1 MFNLF
6 LADEPTG
13 CLSGN
18 NLYITIPLFVL
29 LIGFLIW
36 SSISNKKKQK
46 EAQNMVNTLKKGDR
60 VKTIGGICGFVV
72 EVYDAENTFVL
83 ETGTGDKKSYI
94 KFDKA
99 AIYQTA
105 PKEGY
110 ANPKPNEEVK
120 VEDKPEEKVEK
131 PEETSKPAK
140 KGKKSSKKATQEV
153 EVKEEVKEETKD
165 VETEVKPEDAPSAE
179 VADKE

>member
-6 LADEPTG
+6 LE
-13 CLSGN
+13 N
-18 NLYITIPLFVL
+18 NGGGGGLGIILIVVL
-29 LIGFLIW
+29 LVGMLVF

-46 EAQNMVNTLKKGDR
+46 QAAEMVNTLKKGDR

-72 EVYDAENTFVL
+72 EIYDAENTFVL
-83 ETGTGDKKSYI
+83 ETGTENNKSYI

-110 ANPKPNEEVK
+110 ANPKPKTEKVETAEVKTEETVAETPVKTEVVETTDK
-120 VEDKPEEKVEK
+120 VEDSLE
-131 PEETSKPAK
+131 AK
-140 KGKKSSKKATQEV
+140 N
-153 EVKEEVKEETKD
+153 D
-165 VETEVKPEDAPSAE
+165 
-179 VADKE
+179 